1 MQVPM
6 RVLVLGAYGFFGSR
20 ISAALARNP
29 RLQLLLAGRDLA
41 KATALA
47 YQLGLTAERAKR
59 IDADD
64 SRLATQLKKLGV
76 KLLIHTAGPF
86 QQQDYHVAQAAIE
99 AGCHYFDLADARDF
113 VNGISRL
120 DAAARAAQ
128 VAVVSGVSSLPALT
142 CAVVDDYLPQFSRLD
157 VIRTGISSGALVP
170 GIATVRGIFSY
181 CGKPFRALENGQWI
195 DVYGWL
201 DRRAH
206 EFPRPVGARIFG
218 RCDVPDLALLPL
230 RYPGIRTASFHAGFA
245 SFTGHR
251 LVEWLGQ
258 QVQNG
263 RLKSAQPF
271 ANLFY
276 WVARR
281 VQPLV
286 SDTGGMF
293 IRLEGLSIDGAPL
306 QLTWML
312 LAHENHGPNIPC
324 APAIALTNKVAGG
337 FTPPAGAM
345 ACMGL
350 LTLDEILEPLKG
362 LRIREVSP
370 L

>member
-1 MQVPM
+1 M

-29 RLQLLLAGRDLA
+29 RLQLLLAGRDLT

-47 YQLGLTAERAKR
+47 YQLGLTAQHAKR
-59 IDADD
+59 IDGSDP
-64 SRLATQLKKLGV
+64 RLATQLKKLGV

-86 QQQDYHVAQAAIE
+86 QKQDYHVAQAAIE
-99 AGCHYFDLADARDF
+99 AGCHYFDLADGRDF

-120 DAAARAAQ
+120 DVAARAAQ
-128 VAVVSGVSSLPALT
+128 VAVISGVSSLPALT

-157 VIRTGISSGALVP
+157 AIRTGISSGALVP

-181 CGKPFRALENGQWI
+181 CGKPFRALEDGQWI
-195 DVYGWL
+195 DVHGWL

-218 RCDVPDLALLPL
+218 RCDVPDLALLPV

-245 SFTGHR
+245 SFTGHK
-251 LVEWLGQ
+251 LVEWLAQ
-258 QVQNG
+258 KVKDG

-271 ANLFY
+271 ANVFY

-281 VQPLV
+281 VQSMV

-293 IRLEGLSIDGAPL
+293 IRLEGLSIDGEPL
-306 QLTWML
+306 RLTWMV
-312 LAHENHGPNIPC
+312 LAHENHGPYIPC
-324 APAIALTNKVAGG
+324 APAIALTNKIAGG
-337 FTPPAGAM
+337 FNPPVGAT